1 MHCCK
6 SNAMSKFILILFFIS
21 FWSANSY
28 GQHNRSMEPNR
39 FSYVS
44 IGQGIQ
50 YTAVKVAYD
59 IRPNLYL
66 ELQVLSDGGGIWKSN
81 NSFNDI
87 RALSVLRTVNIA
99 LLRTQFRAGIGI
111 LQSRENLPTSFMD
124 LGVIPQLNGI
134 ININKKVN
142 IGVSVVWPISS
153 ARNLILPT
161 TTFCV
166 EYRIGRY
173 VKENGLH

>member
-1 MHCCK
+1 
-6 SNAMSKFILILFFIS
+6 MSKFVLILFFIS

-28 GQHNRSMEPNR
+28 GQQNGSMEPNR

-87 RALSVLRTVNIA
+87 MCSGL
-99 LLRTQFRAGIGI
+99 GI
-111 LQSRENLPTSFMD
+111 L
-124 LGVIPQLNGI
+124 G
-134 ININKKVN
+134 
-142 IGVSVVWPISS
+142 
-153 ARNLILPT
+153 A
-161 TTFCV
+161 
-166 EYRIGRY
+166 
-173 VKENGLH
+173 